1 MAGLL
6 PLLFFANSRTRVND
20 PSLLVPFLTICVKVA
35 TPLADLLVSLEQRKE
50 NKISHRKKKSID
62 CWLGD
67 AKTRFESGSSWP
79 SHVWETDCQVR
90 SVRGAIK
97 KKSCSMTFF
106 KFNQKLLISSLNP
119 CSLALKLRWSQ
130 GRTPNLGRWNPCG
143 VAEVFEEDRTY
154 DWINMI
160 PEASGLK
167 RWFLRWEILRF
178 ESKTREWKMTF
189 CRTPQPMGY

>member
-97 KKSCSMTFF
+97 KKVVQWLF
-106 KFNQKLLISSLNP
+106 LNLTKN
-119 CSLALKLRWSQ
+119 SWFLHWILALCPWNFGGVGVEPQILAGETLVVSQ
-130 GRTPNLGRWNPCG
+130 R
-143 VAEVFEEDRTY
+143 
-154 DWINMI
+154 
-160 PEASGLK
+160 
-167 RWFLRWEILRF
+167 FLRKIELTI
-178 ESKTREWKMTF
+178 ESTWFQKRLVWRGDF
-189 CRTPQPMGY
+189 